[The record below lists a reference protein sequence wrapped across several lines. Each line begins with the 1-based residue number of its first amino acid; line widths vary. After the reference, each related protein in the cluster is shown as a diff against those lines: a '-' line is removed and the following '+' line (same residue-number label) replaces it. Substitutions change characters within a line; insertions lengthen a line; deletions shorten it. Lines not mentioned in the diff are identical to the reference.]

1 MKAANLNEIA
11 AIVASFEI
19 TGGFSD
25 AVPFGSGHIND
36 TYRIANS
43 NADAP
48 DYVLQRVNHDIF
60 KDVPALIDNIIN
72 VTDHL
77 RNKFITPISGTKTG
91 DRALT
96 LIAAKSG
103 KYYYQD
109 AKGQYW
115 RLYLFLPDTRS
126 YDVVTTR
133 QQAYEGGKALGQFQ
147 NYLADLDVSKLS
159 VVLPD
164 FHNVNFRLRQFA
176 GAVQNNAAGR
186 LDEVAAEVAFV
197 REREHDMGEI
207 ERLGE
212 AGRLPLRVTHND
224 TKFNNILFDAN
235 DRAQCIIDLDTIM
248 PGYMAFDFG
257 DAVRTL
263 INTAPEDEPDLEK
276 IQLNMP
282 VFKAFAQGFLGQTAS
297 YMSTTELRSLILGI
311 TALPFIMGL
320 RFLTDY
326 INGDTY
332 YKTAFPTHN
341 LQRARAQFNLAEKLE
356 QAHAELYAIVM
367 HAAEVGM
374 GHAHARSNEF
384 EG

>member
-1 MKAANLNEIA
+1 MKAANLEEIE
-11 AIVASFEI
+11 AIVANFDI
-19 TGGFSD
+19 TGGFGD

-43 NADAP
+43 YAASS
-48 DYVLQRVNHDIF
+48 DYVLQRVNHEIF
-60 KDVPALIDNIIN
+60 KNVPALIDNISY

-77 RNKFITPISGTKTG
+77 RNKFSTLLASANAG

-96 LIAAKSG
+96 LIPAKSG
-103 KYYYQD
+103 QYYYQD
-109 AKGQYW
+109 AKGEYW
-115 RLYLFLPDTRS
+115 RLYLFLPGTRS
-126 YDVVTTR
+126 YDVVTTT
-133 QQAYEGGKALGQFQ
+133 QQAHEGGKALGQFQ

-164 FHNVNFRLRQFA
+164 FHNINFRLRQFA
-176 GAVQNNAAGR
+176 EAIQNNSAGR
-186 LDEVAAEVAFV
+186 LNEVAAEVAFV

-207 ERLGE
+207 ERLGH
-212 AGRLPLRVTHND
+212 AGKLPLRVTHND

-263 INTAPEDEPDLEK
+263 INTAPEDEPDLDN
-276 IQLNMP
+276 IQLNIP

-297 YMSTTELRSLILGI
+297 YMSTTELRSLTLGI
-311 TALPFIMGL
+311 TLLPFIMGL

-341 LQRARAQFNLAEKLE
+341 LQRARAQFNLVEKLE
-356 QAHAELYAIVM
+356 QAHSALYGIVM

-374 GHAHARSNEF
+374 SHTHAKSNEF